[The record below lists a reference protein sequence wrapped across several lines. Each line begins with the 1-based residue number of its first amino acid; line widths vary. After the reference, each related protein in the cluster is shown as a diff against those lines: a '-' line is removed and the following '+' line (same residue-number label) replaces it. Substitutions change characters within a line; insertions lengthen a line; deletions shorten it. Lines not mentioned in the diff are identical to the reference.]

1 MTEGAPVVKKDFR
14 QEVTDSIIDM
24 LEKGTAPW
32 QKPWDPQKGFELPFN
47 PNSERGYRGGNALH
61 LMTVAAQKGYE
72 DPRWL
77 TYRQAQEN
85 GWQVRKGEKGTHIEF
100 WQFRGER
107 GQTESQDRAPT
118 RQPADTEARGPIHRV
133 YTVFNAQQIEG
144 IPAHARKQAQEWEVV
159 HAGDQ
164 ILKNS
169 GADISHDQ
177 RDHAFYNRSTD
188 SIHLPPQRAFSNP
201 ADYYGT
207 ALHELAH
214 WSGHPARLNRQTLNE
229 SYRFGD
235 SAYAKEELRAELVS
249 VFLAA
254 ERGIPHNPEQHAA
267 YVASWVSV
275 LREDK
280 NEIFRAAKDAH
291 RAADFLLALEREKSI
306 EKALESCSQSARGVG
321 GQQPD
326 GGEDIQLR
334 RETSEHVAAFEPGS
348 GTVDL
353 VEKETATEH
362 RAQTATGRSK
372 SPERLAP
379 AGLEA
384 EKILDGEVNGRTPPG
399 EHASFDAA
407 RKMAQHALGD
417 NARLYA
423 AHTDSGRYS
432 GEVIGITSD
441 HVIQRLSGQ
450 SAVAHPKHLLPGQL
464 ASGENLTIS
473 YSNGQAALK
482 AFEPKTKS
490 KELAR

>member
-1 MTEGAPVVKKDFR
+1 MTEEAPAVKRDFR
-14 QEVTDSIIDM
+14 QEVTDSIIEM

-32 QKPWDPQKGFELPFN
+32 QKPWDPQKAFELPFN
-47 PNSERGYRGGNALH
+47 PNSERAYRGGNALH
-61 LMTVAAQKGYE
+61 LMAVAVQQGYE

-77 TYRQAQEN
+77 TYRQAQES

-100 WQFRGER
+100 WQFRDER
-107 GQTESQDRAPT
+107 AQMESQDRASAGQT
-118 RQPADTEARGPIHRV
+118 VDYATRGPIHRV

-144 IPAHARKQAQEWEVV
+144 IPAHTRRQVQEWEVV
-159 HAGDQ
+159 QAGDQ

-177 RDHAFYNRSTD
+177 RDRAFYDRSTD
-188 SIHLPPQRAFSNP
+188 SIHLPPRRAFSNA
-201 ADYYGT
+201 ADYFGT

-214 WSGHPARLNRQTLNE
+214 WSGHRDRLNRQTLHE
-229 SYRFGD
+229 TYRFGD
-235 SAYAKEELRAELVS
+235 PAYAKEELRAELAS

-291 RAADFLLALEREKSI
+291 LAADFLLALERERSI
-306 EKALESCSQSARGVG
+306 EKSLENVNRSGRIVG
-321 GQQPD
+321 AQQPSSV
-326 GGEDIQLR
+326 EEVQLR

-348 GTVDL
+348 GTIDL

-362 RAQTATGRSK
+362 RAQTATGRPK

-384 EKILDGEVNGRTPPG
+384 EKILDGEVNGRRPPG
-399 EHASFDAA
+399 EHTPFEAA
-407 RKMAQHALGD
+407 KKMAQDALGN
-417 NARLYA
+417 NARLYP

-441 HVIQRLSGQ
+441 HVIQKLSGQ
-450 SAVAHPKHLLPGQL
+450 SAVAHPKHLLPGQP
-464 ASGENLTIS
+464 ATGENLTIS
-473 YSNGQAALK
+473 YSNGQAVLK

-490 KELAR
+490 KELVR